1 MKKKLPHRNSARPE
15 PAAAKTEAVFGTP
28 DNRFDL
34 LNKYG
39 TYNIQPTA
47 DADNLFPMIA
57 PGLPTACSKMK
68 LEKETVEHLNS

>member
-1 MKKKLPHRNSARPE
+1 MKKRLPRRNSARPE
-15 PAAAKTEAVFGTP
+15 ISPSKTDAGFGTP
-28 DNRFDL
+28 DNCSDL

-57 PGLPTACSKMK
+57 PGLPTACRKMK